1 MHQCVNNNCKRNERC
16 LSNESFSFH
25 IFFSFVVVTLHC
37 AKTFQKKKFFLS
49 ECYNVNSVTHSF
61 NNYWSDLD
69 HKAVKKSRSTMDKY
83 KINFSLIPQF
93 SWFNLILSCLPY
105 CFRLFLFAQNFF
117 LSIFNSI
124 PFFQCSATYFPFGY
138 FFIFQYNCND
148 NSMACSMAY
157 NNNYLLWLAAAV
169 TVVKKLIEWK
179 CWS

>member
-1 MHQCVNNNCKRNERC
+1 MRDVYRTKV
-16 LSNESFSFH
+16 FH
-25 IFFSFVVVTLHC
+25 FTFFFSFFIVVTLEC
-37 AKTFQKKKFFLS
+37 AKTFQNFFLS

-124 PFFQCSATYFPFGY
+124 PFF
-138 FFIFQYNCND
+138 
-148 NSMACSMAY
+148 SMLC
-157 NNNYLLWLAAAV
+157 YLLSIWIFFHFSIHL
-169 TVVKKLIEWK
+169 
-179 CWS
+179 